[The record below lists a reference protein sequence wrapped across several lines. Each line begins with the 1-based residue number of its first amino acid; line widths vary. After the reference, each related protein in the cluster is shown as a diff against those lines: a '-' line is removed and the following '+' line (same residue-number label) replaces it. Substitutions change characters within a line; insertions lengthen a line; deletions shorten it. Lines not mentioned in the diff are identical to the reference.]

1 HIYVIEAKSN
11 KIRDIMRWAINDLEK
26 VIIYLRHRIAIEETY
41 QKSLSQVADV
51 LDESTS
57 DKNQYNYID
66 TSSQHAFAS
75 LKSFGPQTRLVRT
88 AYIEKMKKQVNEL
101 TELRIQHEK
110 LIRYHRRKIHDSNVE
125 YAQALLV
132 ELPKARKAYEE
143 KCRELE
149 YAQHQAALANQTP
162 TTPTSPY
169 SQTGFP
175 LPHASKSTGTA
186 GSIVASHED
195 VPLPN
200 SPKSSRH
207 IDLFDDASSIQS
219 PISPNS
225 PEHPGSP
232 QQHAKKSLARF
243 MRQMS
248 HFTNAAPIDPTK
260 ANAKTAKVKKE
271 IAEADAEYRT
281 VLRKLETLRTKQI
294 SIVDFAEKAMLAQI
308 QEKSEITKMTLAV
321 VVDSEII
328 STDNTANIVKSIGQL
343 AEKINPEADT
353 RSFGLEMTK
362 KPLPTPPKVFY
373 YNYYVGESKDMIF
386 GLSLNDYALQN
397 DGRSPPLIVTRC
409 IDAVERLGGLHREGI
424 YRVSGRQSA
433 IDKLRQCFERNEETL
448 EFGKGDVP
456 EDVLA
461 IASILKVYL
470 RELPDPVFKF
480 KLSDRLSYSNIPD
493 KELRIMNLLTRIL
506 RLDSPN
512 YDTLKV
518 LIQHLANISSQSD
531 INKMGIQ
538 NLIVIF
544 TPAIFQDHNKGG
556 APGEWG
562 NDCVLEDLIQNHET
576 LFANKDL
583 RSQTAITGGIELSD
597 ERNIKNYARR
607 PSSPELSPVTAHT
620 EDDIGNMFRY
630 DEDNEPSVASY
641 VNIDSMSIDSRYL
654 ASPVSPEMTR
664 TPDLSP
670 LPSPITTEMS
680 HTASADVEESK
691 DRVSEAISRQQ
702 ARTGVPKF
710 RTRSQDLKIIT
721 HAIKYNQPDGD
732 AVLRLSPTDIAET
745 PVSQSGQTPQTPIE
759 PKTPISPKLT
769 RRPASVK
776 RRGTAKREN
785 SDDRSPDSLV
795 PENAT
800 LPPVPPLPMLNNEQ
814 PAI

>member
-1 HIYVIEAKSN
+1 
-11 KIRDIMRWAINDLEK
+11 MRWAINDLEK
-26 VIIYLRHRIAIEETY
+26 VIVYLKHRIAIEEKY

-51 LDESTS
+51 LDENSS

-66 TSSQHAFAS
+66 TSSQHAFSA
-75 LKSFGPQTRLVRT
+75 LKSFGAQTRLVRT
-88 AYIEKMKKQVNEL
+88 AYIEKMKKQVKEL

-125 YAQALLV
+125 YAQCLLV
-132 ELPKARKAYEE
+132 ELPKARRVYEE

-149 YAQHQAALANQTP
+149 YVQHQAALANQTP

-169 SQTGFP
+169 SKTGFP
-175 LPHASKSTGTA
+175 LPRASKSTGTA

-207 IDLFDDASSIQS
+207 VDLFDDVSSISS

-225 PEHPGSP
+225 PENPGSP
-232 QQHAKKSLARF
+232 HQHAKKSLARF

-248 HFTNAAPIDPTK
+248 HFTNAAPMDPTK
-260 ANAKTAKVKKE
+260 ANAKTAKLKKE
-271 IAEADAEYRT
+271 IAETDAEYRT
-281 VLRKLETLRTKQI
+281 VLRKLETLRMKQI
-294 SIVDFAEKAMLAQI
+294 STVDFAEKAMLAQI
-308 QEKSEITKMTLAV
+308 QEKSEITKMTMAV

-328 STDNTANIVKSIGQL
+328 NTDNTSDIVKNIGQL
-343 AEKINPEADT
+343 AEKINPDADT
-353 RSFGLEMTK
+353 RCFESEMTK
-362 KPLPTPPKVFY
+362 QTFPTPPYVFY
-373 YNYYVGESKDMIF
+373 YNYYVDIIF
-386 GLSLNDYALQN
+386 GLSLNDYALQH

-409 IDAVERLGGLHREGI
+409 IDAVERLGGVHREGI

-448 EFGKGDVP
+448 EFGKRDVP

-538 NLIVIF
+538 NLSVIF

-607 PSSPELSPVTAHT
+607 PSSPELSPVTMHT

-630 DEDNEPSVASY
+630 DEELEPSVASY
-641 VNIDSMSIDSRYL
+641 VNVDGMSIDNKYL

-664 TPDLSP
+664 TPELSP
-670 LPSPITTEMS
+670 LPSPIATEVS
-680 HTASADVEESK
+680 HAVPTDVEESK
-691 DRVSEAISRQQ
+691 DRVSETISRQQ

-721 HAIKYNQPDGD
+721 NAIKYTNFDEE
-732 AVLRLSPTDIAET
+732 AVLHHSPLDIAQT
-745 PVSQSGQTPQTPIE
+745 PVSQSNNTPQTPIE
-759 PKTPISPKLT
+759 PKTPLSPKLT

-785 SDDRSPDSLV
+785 SGDQSPDSFAM
-795 PENAT
+795 EDAA